1 MWERGVTISGFALR
15 PGSRYVLAAGVLWG
29 TTGTAQ
35 ALAPEAAQPV
45 VVGALRLTIAG
56 AALLALA
63 LLRGDLRGSGPW
75 PLIPTAVAAVSM
87 ASYQPLFFSA
97 VKTTGVALGTVVG
110 IGSSPILAGIL
121 AWILDGARPT
131 GRWMIATALA
141 IAGGALLLTVGTAVD
156 VNAAGIAL
164 AIGAGGAYAVYVAA
178 SKRLLDHHSP
188 NAVIAVVFASGG
200 LLLVPIL
207 VANDLS
213 WVGTSQGAFVALHL
227 GLLATAVAYLLFVRG
242 LRALRA
248 EQAVTLSLAEPLTAA
263 LLGTLVLGERPGMQA
278 AVGGLL
284 ILIGLAVLSV
294 RDPSENG

>member
-75 PLIPTAVAAVSM
+75 PLI
-87 ASYQPLFFSA
+87 QPLFFSA